1 MTLTS
6 IIAKR
11 KTMHRELSQ
20 QQQRTDELE
29 RQALQLESLANLG
42 SAMAMIAHEI
52 NNLLTPLSNYAE
64 LALQNPE
71 DRVLT
76 ERSLRKTASN
86 CRHAGKVMES
96 ILSMANAS
104 SIERVDTPLLPL
116 VKGVFDCLCRDFN
129 KDCITVEIKV
139 GDDLRVRVV
148 PVQLQQAIMN
158 LVLNAREAMVPKGGN
173 LTIEAQDGADS
184 VVIRIRDTGCG
195 IERAEIGKVFDS
207 FFSTKHKTACG
218 EHSRIA
224 GSACDEQGRSGNGLG
239 LALCRKVV
247 ESHNGTIT
255 VDSQP
260 GQGTTFTITL
270 PKK

>member
-11 KTMHRELSQ
+11 KTMHRQLRQ
-20 QQQRTDELE
+20 QQQRNNQLE
-29 RQALQLESLANLG
+29 AQALQLETLANLG

-76 ERSLRKTASN
+76 ERSLRKTAVT

-96 ILSMANAS
+96 ILAMANAI
-104 SIERVDTPLLPL
+104 SIEKVDTPLLPL
-116 VKGVFDCLCRDFN
+116 IKGVFDCLCRDFS
-129 KDCITVEIKV
+129 KDCIAIEIKV
-139 GDDLRVRVV
+139 PDNLQVRAV
-148 PVQLQQAIMN
+148 PVQLQQTIMN
-158 LVLNAREAMVPKGGN
+158 LILNAREAMLPKGGK
-173 LTIEAQDGADS
+173 LTIEAQDGADN

-195 IERAEIGKVFDS
+195 MEQAEIAKAFEP
-207 FFSTKHKTACG
+207 FFSTKRKNNSA
-218 EHSRIA
+218 E
-224 GSACDEQGRSGNGLG
+224 GSGAGLG
-239 LALCRKVV
+239 LALCKKVIDA
-247 ESHNGTIT
+247 HNGSIT
-255 VDSQP
+255 VDSLP
-260 GQGTTFTITL
+260 NRGATFTISL